1 MSVNVRE
8 MDCSPE
14 AVFAVLADAWVF
26 PTWVVGASRMRDVD
40 GDWPEVGSK
49 LHHSFGLWP
58 LVIDDRTE
66 MVEWD
71 PPRRAVMQPAGW
83 PLGEA
88 RVEIDVKPRGA
99 GCVVRLVEFAVRG
112 PGRLV
117 PSPVADALLSVRN
130 RETLTRLAHI
140 AEGREEN
147 HEALITGQGEE
158 ALPEQVDG
166 EDGEAVDA
174 SASGSESPS
183 TR

>member
-1 MSVNVRE
+1 MSVTVRE

-26 PTWVVGASRMRDVD
+26 PTWVVGASRMRGVD
-40 GDWPEVGSK
+40 GAWPEVGSK

-58 LVIDDRTE
+58 LVIDDRTI

-88 RVEIDVKPRGA
+88 RVEIDVKPRGS

-117 PSPVADALLSVRN
+117 PTPVADALLTVRN

-140 AEGREEN
+140 AEGRADN
-147 HEALITGQGEE
+147 HEALVSGQE
-158 ALPEQVDG
+158 PDDVD
-166 EDGEAVDA
+166 EVQE
-174 SASGSESPS
+174 
-183 TR
+183 R

>member
-1 MSVNVRE
+1 MSVTVRE

-26 PTWVVGASRMRDVD
+26 PTWVVGASRMRGVD
-40 GDWPEVGSK
+40 GAWPEVGSK

-66 MVEWD
+66 MIEWD

-88 RVEIDVKPRGA
+88 RVEIDVKPRGS

-117 PSPVADALLSVRN
+117 PTPVADALLTVRN

-147 HEALITGQGEE
+147 HEALVSGQE
-158 ALPEQVDG
+158 PDDVD
-166 EDGEAVDA
+166 EVQE
-174 SASGSESPS
+174 
-183 TR
+183 R

>member
-1 MSVNVRE
+1 MSVTVRE
-8 MDCSPE
+8 MDCTPE

-26 PTWVVGASRMRDVD
+26 PTWVVGASRMRGVD
-40 GDWPEVGSK
+40 GAWPEVGSK

-58 LVIDDRTE
+58 LVIDDRTI

-88 RVEIDVKPRGA
+88 QVEIDVKPRGS

-117 PSPVADALLSVRN
+117 PTPVADALLTVRN

-140 AEGREEN
+140 AEGRADN
-147 HEALITGQGEE
+147 HEALVSGQE
-158 ALPEQVDG
+158 PDDVD
-166 EDGEAVDA
+166 EVQE
-174 SASGSESPS
+174 
-183 TR
+183 R

>member
-1 MSVNVRE
+1 MSVTVRE
-8 MDCSPE
+8 MHCSPE
-14 AVFAVLADAWVF
+14 AVFGVLADAWVF

-40 GDWPEVGSK
+40 GAWPEVGSK

-88 RVEIDVKPRGA
+88 RVEIDVKPRGS

-140 AEGREEN
+140 AEGREDN
-147 HEALITGQGEE
+147 HEALVSGQE
-158 ALPEQVDG
+158 PDDVD
-166 EDGEAVDA
+166 EVQD
-174 SASGSESPS
+174 
-183 TR
+183 R